1 MAPLPRLQRGVLRP
15 LLRPL
20 ALLLGAALLA
30 AAPARGA
37 SYDPDLTWRTLE
49 TEHFRIHFHQ
59 GIEQVADE
67 FSGMVEDVYDEMSEE
82 MAWQP
87 RPKIEVVL
95 VDRTDSANGFARTV
109 PYPSITIYVT
119 APTGGSTLNLYE
131 DWNSAI
137 FTHEL
142 THVLHMDTNHA
153 IVSAARAVVG
163 RIASTNDISP
173 WWMVEG
179 LATFQETRH
188 TAAGRGRASWPD
200 MIKRTSVVE
209 DDFPPLGNLDGL
221 QPEPPSGNLRY
232 LFGQDFID
240 HVAFHHGEDV
250 WTRWTHLYGGRIPYW
265 LPGKQAFGERFRPMY
280 EAWKADT
287 IAAYTAQAD
296 AVRAEGET
304 IGRLVSLSDPEAS
317 CSAPAFSPDGEKL
330 VWSCYDLRTGSSIWM
345 SDGEGYAPEKILQDR
360 GASYFTWRADSQ
372 AFVYAGT
379 HVVNRF
385 NYWSDIYLH
394 VLDGGTTA
402 LTTGARAR
410 DPDFSPDG
418 TKLLYVTNR
427 AQDNQLEISTVDRR
441 RHRLTD
447 NHDHTQYDTPRFSPD
462 GRAVALSVW
471 QQGRRDLW
479 LYSPEGELL
488 RRLTADV
495 AIETDPVWSA
505 DGRWLYFVSDRT
517 GIPNVFAVE
526 LATEKLFQITNV
538 VTGAVRPSVH
548 PDGTRIAY
556 QQYSRDGWDIR
567 VLDLKPERFL
577 DRGSLPA
584 LARWPTPLRDLV
596 GPPATAADAEVV
608 AAWSGDEPA
617 KERHGILGELPFLPS
632 VAQTPAPTE
641 VLDSFDAPDIVDA
654 FGEEQDYDFRITPK
668 RYNPLR
674 TLTPRYVI
682 PLINTTPFRSSFCAP
697 SAPFCPGLQGTLGTS
712 ATDALSRY
720 SWSAQIN
727 YRTDADFLGGGASF
741 TINRWLPVYSFGAS
755 TRAVPAAQL
764 AFTGPGGTTTGEGAP
779 ALFVTEPPSIYW
791 ERRSAAAAT
800 VAWPYRYRESVFAQY
815 SITQRIN
822 LDALPENVYEPLIPL
837 RGYVGALSGGWRYAW
852 SQPTSYAISAEDA
865 RTASVVGRLLAPW
878 LGSYRQDAS
887 GRLVPF
893 TQVQLTGDVSE
904 YVVNPLIPNHV
915 LAMRAGAGATFGGS
929 EVLGNY
935 YQLGGSFGDGGFT
948 VTPDEFRM
956 LRGYP
961 IGSDFGDLFW
971 LGSIEYRLPIA
982 QINRGVGMWPG
993 FLRNVSASGFVDA
1006 GNAFQNPGAVTPQQ
1020 LLSAAGTDPLVGV
1033 GGEILVRGTVLW
1045 AMSLTGRFGYGVGLL
1060 GERRLDPAV
1069 DPLAPFY
1076 ARLGGSF

>member
-1 MAPLPRLQRGVLRP
+1 MLPS
-15 LLRPL
+15 LLRPIAL
-20 ALLLGAALLA
+20 ALGALWLST
-30 AAPARGA
+30 APARAA

-67 FSGMVEDVYDEMSEE
+67 FSGMVEDVYDEMTEE
-82 MAWQP
+82 MAWTP
-87 RPKIEVVL
+87 RPKTEVVL

-109 PYPSITIYVT
+109 PYPSITVYVT
-119 APTGGSTLNLYE
+119 APTASSSLNLYE
-131 DWNSAI
+131 DWNTAI

-153 IVSAARAVVG
+153 IVRAARAVVG

-188 TAAGRGRASWPD
+188 TEGGRGRASWPD
-200 MIKRTSVVE
+200 MLKRTAVVE

-232 LFGQDFID
+232 VFGQDFIE

-250 WTRWTHLYGGRIPYW
+250 WTRWTHLYGGRIPYV
-265 LPGKQAFGERFRPMY
+265 LPGKLAFGERFRPMY
-280 EAWKADT
+280 EHWKADT
-287 IAAYTAQAD
+287 IAEYTAQAD

-304 IGRLVSLSDPEAS
+304 IGRQVSLSDAQSS
-317 CSAPAFSPDGEKL
+317 CSAPAFSPDGDKL

-360 GASYFTWRADSQ
+360 GASYVTWRADSK
-372 AFVYAGT
+372 AFVYAGS

-385 NYWSDIYLH
+385 NTWSDIYLH
-394 VLDGGTTA
+394 VLGGGTTA

-427 AQDNQLEISTVDRR
+427 AQNNQLEVATVDRR
-441 RHRLTD
+441 RHPLTD
-447 NHDHTQYDTPRFSPD
+447 NDDHTQYSTPRFSPD

-479 LYSPEGELL
+479 LYSPDGEPL

-495 AIETDPVWSA
+495 AIEVDPVWST
-505 DGRWLYFVSDRT
+505 DGQWLYFVSDRS
-517 GIPNVFAVE
+517 GIPNVYGVE
-526 LATEKLFQITNV
+526 VATEKLYQVTNV
-538 VTGAVRPSVH
+538 VTGAVRPTVH
-548 PDGTRIAY
+548 PDGTRLAY
-556 QQYSRDGWDIR
+556 QQYSADGWDIR
-567 VLDLKPERFL
+567 VLDLNPERFL
-577 DRGSLPA
+577 DRGTIPRLP
-584 LARWPTPLRDLV
+584 RWPTPLRELA
-596 GPPATAADAEVV
+596 GPPTAAPDTASV
-608 AAWSGDEPA
+608 AAWSGDALAP
-617 KERHGILGELPFLPS
+617 KHGLPSLPFVPS
-632 VAQTPAPTE
+632 VAQSPAPSE
-641 VLDSFDAPDIVDA
+641 VLDSFDAPDIEDA
-654 FGEEQDYDFRITPK
+654 FGEELDYDFRITPK
-668 RYNPLR
+668 RYNPLG
-674 TLTPRYVI
+674 TLLPRYVI
-682 PLINTTPFRSSFCAP
+682 PLVNTTPFRPGPTFQATCLDETF
-697 SAPFCPGLQGTLGTS
+697 FCPGLQGTLATS

-727 YRTDADFLGGGASF
+727 YRTDAEYLGAGASIV
-741 TINRWLPVYSFGAS
+741 INRWLPVYSFGAS

-764 AFTGPGGTTTGEGAP
+764 AFTGPEGTTTDDGGP
-779 ALFVTEPPSIYW
+779 ALFGTDPPSIYW
-791 ERRSAAAAT
+791 EKRQSAAAT
-800 VAWPYRYRESVFAQY
+800 VSWPYRFRESVFAQY
-815 SITQRIN
+815 SITRRAN
-822 LDALPENVYEPLIPL
+822 LQPLPSNVYEPLIPL
-837 RGYVGALSGGWRYAW
+837 RGTIGAISGGWRYAW
-852 SQPTSYAISAEDA
+852 SQPTAYAISAEDA
-865 RTASVVGRLLAPW
+865 RTASVVGRLLTPW
-878 LGSYRQDAS
+878 LGSFRQDAD
-887 GRLVPF
+887 GELQPF
-893 TQVQLTGDVSE
+893 TQVQLTGDVAE

-929 EVLGNY
+929 QVLGNY
-935 YQLGGSFGDGGFT
+935 YQLGGSFGDGGVT

-961 IGSDFGDLFW
+961 FGSDFGDLFW
-971 LGSIEYRLPIA
+971 LASAEYRMPIA
-982 QINRGVGMWPG
+982 QIQRGFGMWPA
-993 FLRNVSASGFVDA
+993 FLRNVSAAGFVDA
-1006 GNAFQNPGAVTPQQ
+1006 GNAFNNPGPVPAVEVLQ
-1020 LLSAAGTDPLVGV
+1020 AAGQDPLVGV

-1045 AMSLTGRFGYGVGLL
+1045 SLSLTGRFGYGVGLL
-1060 GERRLDPAV
+1060 GNQRFDPAV